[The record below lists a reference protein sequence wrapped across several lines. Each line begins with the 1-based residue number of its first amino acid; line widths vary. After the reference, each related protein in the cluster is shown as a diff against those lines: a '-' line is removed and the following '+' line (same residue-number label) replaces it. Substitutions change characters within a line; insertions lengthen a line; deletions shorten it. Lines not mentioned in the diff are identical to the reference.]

1 MGEGGAEQLWCV
13 CMEGEK
19 GVVVRSCVRS
29 QEALCASDWE
39 GPVTNRPRAPLAWVT
54 FTLCPSLMVQTGAV
68 FSAPF
73 YSSGSLLGLEPSLIS
88 LGLSYD

>member
-19 GVVVRSCVRS
+19 GVVVPVRS

-54 FTLCPSLMVQTGAV
+54 FTLYPSLMVRTRAV